1 MVDIMNKPSSTR
13 ERKLCHHGLV
23 LVVERDSSG
32 AGGVKAYVA
41 KECCVIFGLQRP
53 NNTAR

>member
-1 MVDIMNKPSSTR
+1 MNKPSSTR